1 MEAIVEG
8 KLPALWKTYPIDL
21 SVALDSYLYTEIL
34 LRVLLVDNSELI
46 ITFFAD

>member
-1 MEAIVEG
+1 MKAIVEG

-21 SVALDSYLYTEIL
+21 SAALDSYLYTEIL
-34 LRVLLVDNSELI
+34 LRVLLVDNSELS